1 MTERVNMEDLTIK
14 QVCQMLQISRM
25 TFYKLD
31 KEGKFPNQYRLT
43 NWNRRI
49 PLSDIEALKASKKG
63 A

>member
-1 MTERVNMEDLTIK
+1 
-14 QVCQMLQISRM
+14 MLQISRM